1 MPEQL
6 PYDHDEHDEDSYT
19 LDESYDWHEE
29 TLYPEESAFQV
40 ATAKIHKDLA
50 DYQQTEDPTY
60 RKTITDRIDLQLG
73 AYMGAMSMGDYEPQ
87 DLAGG
92 VKALGSILR
101 VTGQNEY
108 KLLELFPDSVVQEA
122 YRDDPADIDAML
134 EDAVTTA
141 TSWEL
146 EVKDTLQATEY
157 QEIIETYQ
165 LAAGIDHGLMY
176 TLREGGVP
184 REDLPEYLKPLVADK
199 DFAFVA
205 VKDVNGVEYGKDG
218 EKETPQE
225 QMNRLRVIERE
236 LLEGVCGIPTGI
248 AKQTRMAIEKRT
260 LKRDEDGFPI
270 AMTSPDAGIDTA
282 NWHRTMAAIAESTK
296 DLSSK
301 DLQDL
306 YDAANIV
313 NFDRYSSEQ
322 LQRTLKAFR
331 GDPETIKHL
340 KAGDVAFTMVDAFG
354 DYNGALSVGNLFDP
368 NERTIFTEVNAPI
381 AFYRPMV
388 EFYKATGVKPST
400 LVIGAHGAPGSLDFS
415 KEGFNLGVWNNV
427 GLNAATPQYAAFST
441 SFAKFM
447 RKYTQPDSKTGERRV
462 IMAACSQAL
471 PDPYTK
477 QSLPEQLVELTDYDD
492 KVVIKAAN
500 QVTAI
505 YKYPDGRTHYVDGK
519 DLSAPLETHEF
530 RARHPAIAQH
540 MGKRAV
546 RAISNKPLI

>member
-6 PYDHDEHDEDSYT
+6 PYNHDEHDEESYT

-40 ATAKIHKDLA
+40 ATAKIQENLT

-60 RKTITDRIDLQLG
+60 RKTIIDRIDLQLG

-92 VKALGSILR
+92 VNALGSILR

-108 KLLELFPDSVVQEA
+108 KLLQLFPDSVVQEA
-122 YRDDPADIDAML
+122 YQEDPTDIDAML
-134 EDAVTTA
+134 EDAVNTA

-146 EVKDTLQATEY
+146 EVKDTLQAAEY
-157 QEIIETYQ
+157 QEIIKTYQ
-165 LAAGIDHGLMY
+165 LAAGIDQGLMY
-176 TLREGGVP
+176 TLREKGKP
-184 REDLPEYLKPLVADK
+184 SEDLPEYLKPLVASK
-199 DFAFVA
+199 DFAFAA
-205 VKDVNGVEYGKDG
+205 VKDVNSVEYTDTGT
-218 EKETPQE
+218 ETSQE
-225 QMNRLRVIERE
+225 QMNRLRGTERE
-236 LLEGVCGIPTGI
+236 LLEQVCGIPPSI

-260 LKRDEDGFPI
+260 LKRDKDGFPI
-270 AMTSPDAGIDTA
+270 PMTSPDAGIDA
-282 NWHRTMAAIAESTK
+282 ASWRKTMAAIAESTK
-296 DLSSK
+296 DLSTK

-306 YDAANIV
+306 YDATNIV

-322 LQRTLKAFR
+322 LQRVLKAFQ

-340 KAGDVAFTMVDAFG
+340 KGGDVAFTMVDAFG
-354 DYNGALSVGNLFDP
+354 DYNGALSVGTLFDP
-368 NERTIFTEVNAPI
+368 DERTIFTEVNGPV

-388 EFYKATGVKPST
+388 DFYKATGIKPST

-415 KEGFNLGVWNNV
+415 HEGFNLGVWNDV
-427 GLNAATPQYAAFST
+427 GLNATIPQYAAFGT

-447 RKYTQPDSKTGERRV
+447 RKYTQPDSKTGERQV

-500 QVTAI
+500 QVVGI

-519 DLSAPLETHEF
+519 DLSEPLETHEF

-546 RAISNKPLI
+546 RVISDKPLI